1 MSDHFETL
9 ATRVEA
15 VLGKPEDWPK
25 WRGGWPH
32 RADLALLDAVYSTR
46 QEYETT
52 VLPKVLKWRDKYAQ
66 PRQPELEYL
75 AQLSAAEIQNAFGAN
90 RLPGVE
96 PSRYKSE
103 GVIETA
109 KRLVSLSPQLASAE
123 MIVEAVNHGH
133 SKSVRSELERT
144 KGVGPATSSYFLIL
158 LGVDG
163 VKVDTLL
170 GRWVRR
176 ETKDEL
182 IRNEEI
188 EALVGKVATDHFNV
202 NKQQLDYAI
211 WRHESTKPRT
221 RGRSATKSQ

>member
-25 WRGGWPH
+25 WRGGWLH

-90 RLPGVE
+90 RLPGVK

-221 RGRSATKSQ
+221 RGRSAAKSR